1 VKKNSFKKSFSFS
14 WKALVI
20 FAVLTCLW
28 HLPLIWVKDKPNT
41 AKQPI
46 RVFSEERQLVYH
58 REIQASSEETPAWH
72 DPTIYLLPSRWS
84 FSSYR
89 NRKLAPP
96 TFTGE
101 QLAPPQVV
109 QEFEPTRSGEL
120 STSEALS
127 LASSSAAQTSEN
139 SSKSA
144 INDLSEKGSSWRIT
158 GEQLATRLITASSAF
173 PKTKFEAMPQIT
185 TLRLGVSYSGE
196 VTFVVVDKGSGIDA
210 ADDLAVR
217 FAKTLRFAPKD
228 SSEAE
233 PVSWGLLKIDWRQNS
248 SAVLSEN
255 P

>member
-14 WKALVI
+14 WKALAV

-28 HLPLIWVKDKPNT
+28 HMPLLWVKDQPNT
-41 AKQPI
+41 AQQPI
-46 RVFSEERQLVYH
+46 RVFSEERRLAYQQ
-58 REIQASSEETPAWH
+58 EIQASSEETPAWH
-72 DPTIYLLPSRWS
+72 DPTIYLLPSKWS

-109 QEFEPTRSGEL
+109 QEFQPTRSGEL

-127 LASSSAAQTSEN
+127 LASSSSAQSAESN
-139 SSKSA
+139 SKSA
-144 INDLSEKGSSWRIT
+144 PSDLLEKGSSWRIT
-158 GEQLATRLITASSAF
+158 GEPLASRLITPSSAF
-173 PKTKFEAMPQIT
+173 PKTKFDAMPQIT
-185 TLRLGVSYSGE
+185 TLRLGVSSLGE

-217 FAKTLRFAPKD
+217 FAKTLKFSPKD

-233 PVSWGLLKIDWRQNS
+233 TVAWGFLKIDWRQNS